1 MSSASLYNLQREGK
15 EPRVEQSPQL
25 LVQSFSRG
33 RWYKQLPPRDRFSA
47 CFFPFCAECFKHQK
61 ENKLRESS
69 SSEGI
74 YKYLVPWPPGS
85 GWSTGHWQAAF
96 TQSTMEIITSGFP
109 KLKV

>member
-33 RWYKQLPPRDRFSA
+33 RWYKQLPPRDHFSA

-69 SSEGI
+69 SSEEYRNIWFLG
-74 YKYLVPWPPGS
+74 P
-85 GWSTGHWQAAF
+85 QALAGPQG
-96 TQSTMEIITSGFP
+96 TD
-109 KLKV
+109 KLPLPSPQCKSSLQDFQN